1 MTIRRGCARFG
12 LGGIM
17 GENSVRKPIL
27 YVAAATVVLGVGV
40 LIWHFVLGWY
50 PFGGVGFGSTVHVL
64 CAATSATAGETRVDS
79 VAVLTLEGGRAGA
92 VFIPVDLWVK
102 SADGSSGRL
111 ADLVAREG
119 WAAACR
125 AVGPVLGVSV
135 ARYVVL
141 DEEDLAALLALY
153 PNLSVS
159 VTDAVTSTEPSGRP
173 GAGLRVSAGEQVL
186 GPEGAWVFLRGAS
199 RASRADRDREA
210 YEAMR
215 QAGRSLAADKA
226 RLRAVRDVAAG
237 VSTNLSV
244 DGCVTLWTE
253 IARASVAASA
263 VLPTREAVVGG
274 AKRRL
279 LLVAEA
285 SEVVAAIVRGDEVL
299 TPAGVTVAVFN
310 GNGVRLSA
318 SRAAGYLRA
327 RGFRVAATANAESF
341 SYATSYIVVLT
352 DEAKAWMLREA
363 LPGEADVVSPET
375 FAGHLAA
382 LRGQV
387 PEGTDLIFVVGAGM
401 EFAG

>member
-1 MTIRRGCARFG
+1 
-12 LGGIM
+12 M
-17 GENSVRKPIL
+17 GENTVRKPIL
-27 YVAAATVVLGVGV
+27 YVAAAAVVLGVGV
-40 LIWHFVLGWY
+40 LVWHFVLGWY
-50 PFGGVGFGSTVHVL
+50 PFGAGSFGSTVRVL
-64 CAATSATAGETRVDS
+64 CAATSAAAGGEQVDS
-79 VAVLTLEGGRAGA
+79 VAVLTLEDGRVGT
-92 VFIPVDLWVK
+92 VFIPADLWIK

-111 ADLVAREG
+111 ADLAAREG
-119 WAAACR
+119 WTAACR

-135 ARYVVL
+135 TRYVVL
-141 DEEDLAALLALY
+141 DEEDLAALLALF
-153 PNLSVS
+153 PSLSVS
-159 VTDAVTSTEPSGRP
+159 VTDPVTSTEPSGRR
-173 GAGLRVSAGEQVL
+173 GAGLRVSAGDQAL
-186 GPEGAWVFLRGAS
+186 SPEAAWVFLRGAS
-199 RASRADRDREA
+199 RTSRADRDRQA
-210 YEAMR
+210 YEAVR
-215 QAGRSLAADKA
+215 YAGRSLLADKA
-226 RLRAVRDVAAG
+226 LRRAVRDVAAG

-279 LLVAEA
+279 LSVAEA
-285 SEVVAAIVRGDEVL
+285 SDVVAAIIRGDEVV

-327 RGFRVAATANAESF
+327 RGFRVAATANADSF

-363 LPGEADVVSPET
+363 LPGEAEVVSRET
-375 FAGHLAA
+375 FASHLAA

-387 PEGTDLIFVVGAGM
+387 PEGTDLVFVVGAGM